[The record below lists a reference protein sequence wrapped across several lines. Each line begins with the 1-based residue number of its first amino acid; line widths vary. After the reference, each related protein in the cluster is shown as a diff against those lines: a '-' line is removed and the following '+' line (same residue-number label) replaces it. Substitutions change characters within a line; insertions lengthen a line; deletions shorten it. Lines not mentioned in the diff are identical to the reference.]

1 MIITANEKPVCRFG
15 DDDIDRQYTC
25 FNIHYAVNK
34 GIRRLIYRQEYISR
48 RERKMTSVYH
58 DNIYIPPDPKDIQ
71 LIALQKALLKLR
83 NQHRNKFKI
92 IIGFYYG
99 NCKTI
104 KAYAEKFGISR
115 QAMSKKLH
123 DSLDILRSICL
134 EEIKYL
140 EN

>member
-1 MIITANEKPVCRFG
+1 MKSLSNGFG
-15 DDDIDRQYTC
+15 DDDIDRQC
-25 FNIHYAVNK
+25 ISFNAPYAVNEELRK
-34 GIRRLIYRQEYISR
+34 LVYHQEYVSR

-58 DNIYIPPDPKDIQ
+58 DNMYVPPEPKDIQ

-83 NQHRNKFKI
+83 NQHGDNFEVI
-92 IIGFYYG
+92 TGFYYG
-99 NCKTI
+99 DCKTI